1 MYTQI
6 REYHFDKIIMHL
18 FLDTQNER
26 NEKFNNISNE
36 YFNNLHEQVK
46 L

>member
-1 MYTQI
+1 
-6 REYHFDKIIMHL
+6 MHL

-26 NEKFNNISNE
+26 NEKLNNILSNK

>member
-1 MYTQI
+1 
-6 REYHFDKIIMHL
+6 MHL

-26 NEKFNNISNE
+26 NEKLNIISNKH
-36 YFNNLHEQVK
+36 FNNLHEQVK